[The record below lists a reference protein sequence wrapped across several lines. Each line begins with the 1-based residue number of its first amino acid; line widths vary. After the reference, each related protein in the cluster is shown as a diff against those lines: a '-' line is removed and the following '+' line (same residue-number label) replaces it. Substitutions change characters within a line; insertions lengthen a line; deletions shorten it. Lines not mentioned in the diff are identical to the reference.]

1 MSALVLSV
9 EQVEAPVVEVGG
21 LAAVGQHAQGEGSPG
36 ADDLGRGLN
45 TVVMPRIHRTR
56 AKEIPWRCGSS

>member
-9 EQVEAPVVEVGG
+9 EEVEAPVVEVGG
-21 LAAVGQHAQGEGSPG
+21 LAAVGQHAEGEGSPG

-45 TVVMPRIHRTR
+45 TGVMTGTR
-56 AKEIPWRCGSS
+56 EQETLPWRCGSS

>member
-9 EQVEAPVVEVGG
+9 EEVEAPVVEVGG
-21 LAAVGQHAQGEGSPG
+21 LAAVGQHAEGEGSPG

-45 TVVMPRIHRTR
+45 TGVITGTR
-56 AKEIPWRCGSS
+56 EQELPWRCGSS